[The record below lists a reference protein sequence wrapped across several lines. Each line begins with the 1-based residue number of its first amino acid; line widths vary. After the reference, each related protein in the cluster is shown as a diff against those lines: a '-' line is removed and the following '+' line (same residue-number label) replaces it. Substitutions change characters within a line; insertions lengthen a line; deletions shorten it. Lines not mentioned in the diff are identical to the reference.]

1 MIGAKRTA
9 AVLRSGGTAA
19 LVYGQASMGVGNTM
33 LHAQRSAVALAS
45 VPNGTVDVDIAL
57 VLADG
62 GPAGHV
68 DPAFAAHDAP
78 ICSWAAAVWNSWL
91 PRLALARV
99 CAAAAAWLADCP
111 RPWARVRGHAA
122 AFLSSVRR
130 LGWVVKY
137 FAEVVTD
144 DATVILFT
152 RGSPQVVRRAVW
164 ASVKRWRWRRVHGR
178 HPHLLCQE
186 GGLVV
191 GRSFGYSTTAVVL

>member
-91 PRLALARV
+91 PRLALAQV

-111 RPWARVRGHAA
+111 RPWARVRGPAA
-122 AFLSSVRR
+122 AFLASARRFPR
-130 LGWVVKY
+130 LGCEQKSWRSLLMM
-137 FAEVVTD
+137 
-144 DATVILFT
+144 ILLFC
-152 RGSPQVVRRAVW
+152 S
-164 ASVKRWRWRRVHGR
+164 RVGR
-178 HPHLLCQE
+178 HKWSDVQ
-186 GGLVV
+186 
-191 GRSFGYSTTAVVL
+191 FGPR